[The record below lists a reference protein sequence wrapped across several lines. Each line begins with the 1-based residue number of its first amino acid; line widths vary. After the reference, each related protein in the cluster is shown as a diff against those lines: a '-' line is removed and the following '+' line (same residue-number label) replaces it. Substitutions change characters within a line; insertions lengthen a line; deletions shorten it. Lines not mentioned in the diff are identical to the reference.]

1 MYPEPLFSIAVETN
15 VPQSEPSPMS
25 RSIDKTL
32 IATKTFSIGFDFLC
46 LEDFRGFGWRRLDGL
61 LIGLQ
66 SLSSLHITL
75 RCSRNMQR
83 KSSPA
88 YEEVDQLIE
97 EMKTHLLGLLEN
109 PQDQDFRDIGRKAYD
124 EQWSQLRKDGL
135 KLVQEQMPLMKPVLS
150 LDFLW
155 L

>member
-75 RCSRNMQR
+75 RCSRIIQR
-83 KSSPA
+83 KLSPA
-88 YEEVDQLIE
+88 YVEVGRLIE

-109 PQDQDFRDIGRKAYD
+109 PQDQDFRAYD
-124 EQWSQLRKDGL
+124 EQWSQVRKEGL